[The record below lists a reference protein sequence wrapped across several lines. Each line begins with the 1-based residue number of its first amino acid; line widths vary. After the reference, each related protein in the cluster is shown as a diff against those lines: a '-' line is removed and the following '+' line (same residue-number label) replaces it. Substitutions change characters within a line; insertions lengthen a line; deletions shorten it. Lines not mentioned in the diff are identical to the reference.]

1 MQPVPVVLEVED
13 STLVF
18 IIEQRRSDQKVR
30 RHTITGNGNICCVDP
45 YLKVYP
51 ALCCISVEQILYNCE
66 IRRSALT
73 SGSCG
78 CASSGSQ
85 KNTNMSIS
93 PETL

>member
-1 MQPVPVVLEVED
+1 
-13 STLVF
+13 
-18 IIEQRRSDQKVR
+18 
-30 RHTITGNGNICCVDP
+30 
-45 YLKVYP
+45 
-51 ALCCISVEQILYNCE
+51 VEQILYNCE